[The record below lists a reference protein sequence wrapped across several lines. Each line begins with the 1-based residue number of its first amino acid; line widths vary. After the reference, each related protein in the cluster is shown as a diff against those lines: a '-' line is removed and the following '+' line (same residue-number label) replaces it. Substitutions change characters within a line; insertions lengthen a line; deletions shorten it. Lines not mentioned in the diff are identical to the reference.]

1 MVYPQ
6 LVRKKECKTDIHVV
20 LYAEG
25 TTEDGEPI
33 IALESDLKC
42 NYQDKAKRVLTAE
55 KVWVQI
61 TAKAYFVGDIA
72 PSLPVISGGKV
83 TIFGETRQ
91 IYQGTK
97 ARNPDGSVNYTE
109 LEIM

>member
-1 MVYPQ
+1 MVYPR

-33 IALESDLKC
+33 IAFEDDLKC

-55 KVWVQI
+55 KVLIQL

-72 PSLPVISGGKV
+72 PNLAVISGGKITV
-83 TIFGETRQ
+83 FGETRQ